1 MWCTHV
7 LLLNYKH
14 FSRNKNHLVA
24 HVYNTNIQKRKSYL
38 ADIDCISMFFFLNP
52 IIKIWG
58 NEQFWILSLFRSID
72 NRILQ
77 ELSSMIKNI
86 LRSDLW
92 ITTSIIVICSWKE
105 RIHHFGTF
113 KEHCRRLKQKIYRI
127 KYFYFSFVQKMLT
140 IYN

>member
-1 MWCTHV
+1 MCCTHV

-14 FSRNKNHLVA
+14 FGWNKNHLVA
-24 HVYNTNIQKRKSYL
+24 HVYNTHIQKRKSYM
-38 ADIDCISMFFFLNP
+38 ADIDCISIFFLKNSDDQNM
-52 IIKIWG
+52 
-58 NEQFWILSLFRSID
+58 NEWAVSNYKID
-72 NRILQ
+72 NRILK
-77 ELSSMIKNI
+77 ELSSIMKNM

-113 KEHCRRLKQKIYRI
+113 KEHSRRLRQKIYRI
-127 KYFYFSFVQKMLT
+127 KYFYFSFVWKMLI